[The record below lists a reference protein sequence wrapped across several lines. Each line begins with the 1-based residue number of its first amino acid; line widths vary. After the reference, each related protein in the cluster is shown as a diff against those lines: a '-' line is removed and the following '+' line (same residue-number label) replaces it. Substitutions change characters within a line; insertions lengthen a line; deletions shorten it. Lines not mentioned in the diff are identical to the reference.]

1 MVDLIQANWVAFA
14 IVVALA
20 AIIVLWLLTRPKK
33 ERIRSH
39 RPDVLD
45 EGVGPARRNQA
56 LIDSAPAA
64 GAVTHE
70 HEPPLAPEG
79 MAGLDIAIG
88 AAALAHDERMHHLAE
103 KGAEKDAGSNGAP
116 EDQMPANADDAQ
128 AVAAAI
134 KIDAAD
140 HADDART
147 GTDRAGD
154 DLSRIKGLGP
164 KLMAMLGDMGISSF
178 DQIAAWNDDDVQR
191 IDAQLGRFAGR
202 ITRDDWRT
210 QAQYLAKDDIA
221 GYEERFGKL

>member
-20 AIIVLWLLTRPKK
+20 AIIVLWLFTRPKK

-64 GAVTHE
+64 GVVTHE

-103 KGAEKDAGSNGAP
+103 EGARKDAD
-116 EDQMPANADDAQ
+116 DQMPGNADDAQ

-134 KIDAAD
+134 KIDATD
-140 HADDART
+140 HADDAVSGTERT
-147 GTDRAGD
+147 GD

-164 KLMAMLGDMGISSF
+164 KLMAMLGDMGISSY
-178 DQIAAWNDDDVQR
+178 DQIAAWNDEDVQR

-210 QAQYLAKDDIA
+210 QAQYLAKNDIA

>member
-1 MVDLIQANWVAFA
+1 MLEMIQANWVAFT
-14 IVVALA
+14 IVAVLA
-20 AIIVLWLLTRPKK
+20 AIIVLWLLSRPKK

-64 GAVTHE
+64 SGVAHE

-88 AAALAHDERMHHLAE
+88 AAALAHDEHMHHAAE
-103 KGAEKDAGSNGAP
+103 VA
-116 EDQMPANADDAQ
+116 DQMPATPEDAQ

-140 HADDART
+140 HPERADD
-147 GTDRAGD
+147 
-154 DLSRIKGLGP
+154 LLRIKGLGP
-164 KLMAMLGDMGISSF
+164 KILAMLGDMGISRY
-178 DQIAAWNDDDVQR
+178 DQIAAWNDEDVQR
-191 IDAQLGRFAGR
+191 IDAQLGRFSGR

-210 QAQYLAKDDIA
+210 QAEYLARGDHA
-221 GYEERFGKL
+221 GYEDKFGKL